1 MELDIIMKET
11 NKARINEMFKK
22 VEGRATARTADYS
35 TVLAKIEE
43 VEKRLYPMSKANMT
57 GTEIIYDCSEQLPN
71 AYKWIADGT
80 QFKLLFKSNQWHL
93 TEVTRGK
100 IKSWTDTDTHIIL
113 SDTAKTAL
121 LKNICNF

>member
-1 MELDIIMKET
+1 MELNIIMKET

-43 VEKRLYPMSKANMT
+43 VEKRLYPMSKVNMT

-71 AYKWIADGT
+71 AYKWAADGT

-93 TEVTRGK
+93 TEITRGE
-100 IKSWTDTDTHIIL
+100 IKSWTDTDTYIIL

-121 LKNICNF
+121 LKNICHF